1 MFQKK
6 VILIT
11 GGSGSFGTY
20 ATKKLLS
27 FNPKEIRIYSRTISK
42 HRILAEKIKN
52 DPKVKFIVGNVQDEK
67 RLIKSTERVD
77 IIIHAAANKYIEL
90 CQEDPIGAIAT
101 NVIGTQNVINA
112 AVKNKVKFV
121 INLSAD
127 KAVYPTSVYGATKQ
141 LSENLIITASKQ
153 STKTVFVNVRYSN
166 VLGSSGSVTEVFK
179 QKLSSGKTVEI
190 FDKNA
195 QRLVLTQ
202 DEVWELVEKAF
213 DFNLTGTTFVYLA
226 PKLYIIDLA
235 SILKSMVGK
244 GKVTV
249 TNHLRPGER
258 TDAYLIAREEAKRTF
273 MLQGQIAVILP
284 QSYTKTVSRFKK
296 FKGNKYDSNDAKRLN
311 KWQISKLLVKI
322 L

>member
-52 DPKVKFIVGNVQDEK
+52 DPKVKFI
-67 RLIKSTERVD
+67 
-77 IIIHAAANKYIEL
+77 
-90 CQEDPIGAIAT
+90 
-101 NVIGTQNVINA
+101 
-112 AVKNKVKFV
+112 